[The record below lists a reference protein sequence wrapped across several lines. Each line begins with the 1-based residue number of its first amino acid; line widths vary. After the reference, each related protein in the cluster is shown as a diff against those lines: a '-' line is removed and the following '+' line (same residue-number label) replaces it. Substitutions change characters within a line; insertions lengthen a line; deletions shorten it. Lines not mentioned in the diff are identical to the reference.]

1 MKLRLAAVA
10 IISLAL
16 AGAVF
21 AATSSRT
28 NAQAGLPQFR
38 VITYVGIVTIGG
50 QPAQDGLLITARVG
64 NYESEPVKVG
74 GEPGQGVSSG
84 AFSLNVGPAHDYEG
98 LEIEFWIEGQVKADQ
113 TGELFGPIE
122 PGKDTVCLGCPW
134 ALPILRRLDL
144 TFSTGPVP
152 TPTQTFTPTA
162 TTVILEPA
170 FLSGT
175 AFSGSSTPPDGTL
188 IYAKIDEYQS
198 EVVPILNGRFTLVLN
213 PAAEEFGGKPVN
225 FFLSSLQS
233 LQPYR
238 FTPGESRTDLIIL
251 FPPLPT
257 PTPTLTPTL
266 TPTNTPT
273 VTPTHTATP
282 TVEPTRTPTPTP
294 TPTPTAT
301 LTPTPTPVA
310 DVAATVFAALTMT
323 AAASPTETPPPPTP
337 TVTPTATPTVTP
349 TPTPVPTPTPLPTAT
364 PTSTPT
370 PTPTA
375 TPVPTATPIPE
386 SRGFCN
392 STGGGQAN
400 LGLLALLALPALL
413 AARRATRRRN
423 A

>member
-1 MKLRLAAVA
+1 M
-10 IISLAL
+10 AL

-28 NAQAGLPQFR
+28 TAQADLPQYR
-38 VITYVGIVTIGG
+38 VITYTGIVTIGG

-64 NYESEPVKVG
+64 DYESEPVKVG
-74 GEPGQGVSSG
+74 GEPGQGLSSG
-84 AFSLNVGPAHDYEG
+84 SYALNVGPSADHEG
-98 LEIEFWIEGQVKADQ
+98 MEIEFWIEGQVRADQ

-122 PGKDTVCLGCPW
+122 PGKDTVCLGCSW
-134 ALPILRRLDL
+134 SLPILRRLDL
-144 TFSTGPVP
+144 TFPSGPVP

-162 TTVILEPA
+162 TAVILEPA

-175 AFSGSSTPPDGTL
+175 AFSGSTTPPDGTL

-213 PAAEEFGGKPVN
+213 PEAEESDGKSVD

-257 PTPTLTPTL
+257 PTPTS
-266 TPTNTPT
+266 TPT
-273 VTPTHTATP
+273 VTPTPTPTVTPTPTATP

-301 LTPTPTPVA
+301 PTPTPTQVPNIA
-310 DVAATVFAALTMT
+310 QTVIAEITMT
-323 AAASPTETPPPPTP
+323 ALAA
-337 TVTPTATPTVTP
+337 TP
-349 TPTPVPTPTPLPTAT
+349 TPTTTPTPT

-370 PTPTA
+370 PTPIPTPTPTPAPTPTPMPAPTA
-375 TPVPTATPIPE
+375 TPVPE
-386 SRGFCN
+386 STGFCN
-392 STGGGQAN
+392 SAGGGQAN
-400 LGLLALLALPALL
+400 LGLLALLGLPVLL
-413 AARRATRRRN
+413 AARRTTRRRN
-423 A
+423 D

>member
-1 MKLRLAAVA
+1 M
-10 IISLAL
+10 AL

-28 NAQAGLPQFR
+28 NAQAGLPQSR

-84 AFSLNVGPAHDYEG
+84 VFSLHVGPAPNFEG

-134 ALPILRRLDL
+134 SLPILRRLDL
-144 TFSTGPVP
+144 TFSTGPVA

-162 TTVILEPA
+162 TAVILEPA

-188 IYAKIDEYQS
+188 IYAKIEEYQS

-225 FFLSSLQS
+225 FFLTSLQS

-266 TPTNTPT
+266 TPTDTPT
-273 VTPTHTATP
+273 ATPTATATP

-301 LTPTPTPVA
+301 LTPTPTPVI
-310 DVAATVFAALTMT
+310 DVAATIITGLKLTP
-323 AAASPTETPPPPTP
+323 SPTSI
-337 TVTPTATPTVTP
+337 
-349 TPTPVPTPTPLPTAT
+349 PTAT

-370 PTPTA
+370 ATPTS
-375 TPVPTATPIPE
+375 TPLPTANSNSNSNSNSNINTDSNADGN
-386 SRGFCN
+386 SRADCDSCACKQGILQLYRRR
-392 STGGGQAN
+392 SGQPRSS
-400 LGLLALLALPALL
+400 GPAGP
-413 AARRATRRRN
+413 AHSAGSPARRSTP
-423 A
+423 

>member
-10 IISLAL
+10 LISMAL
-16 AGAVF
+16 AGVVF
-21 AATSSRT
+21 AATSART
-28 NAQAGLPQFR
+28 NAQQAAVPQFR
-38 VITYVGIVTIGG
+38 VITYIGVVTVGG

-64 NYESEPVKVG
+64 DYETVPVKVG
-74 GEPGQGVSSG
+74 GEPDQGVSSG
-84 AFSLNVGPAHDYEG
+84 SFTLNVGPSPDHEG
-98 LEIEFWIEGQVKADQ
+98 MEIEFWIEGQIKADQ

-122 PGKDTVCLGCPW
+122 PGKNTVCLGCSW
-134 ALPILRRLDL
+134 SLPILRRLDL
-144 TFSTGPVP
+144 TFPSGPIP

-162 TTVILEPA
+162 TPVILEPA

-175 AFSGSSTPPDGTL
+175 AFSGSLTPPDGTL
-188 IYAKIDEYQS
+188 IYAKIDAYQS

-213 PAAEEFGGKPVN
+213 PETEEFEGESVT
-225 FFLSSLQS
+225 FFLSSLPA

-257 PTPTLTPTL
+257 PTPTLTPTMTPSP
-266 TPTNTPT
+266 TPTITPT
-273 VTPTHTATP
+273 PTATP

-301 LTPTPTPVA
+301 LTPTPTQVV

-323 AAASPTETPPPPTP
+323 PSPTETP
-337 TVTPTATPTVTP
+337 TP
-349 TPTPVPTPTPLPTAT
+349 TPTPT
-364 PTSTPT
+364 PTS
-370 PTPTA
+370 TPTA
-375 TPVPTATPIPE
+375 TPVPTPTQAPTPTPIVEPTATPVPE

-400 LGLLALLALPALL
+400 LGLLALLGLPALL
-413 AARRATRRRN
+413 AVRRATRRRN
-423 A
+423 V

>member
-1 MKLRLAAVA
+1 MGGGRFSIELHIPVSTRPTMKKRGVGARYNCRTLSLRGNWDDGVKKTCLPSPHVSGEGRFRGERNTTLKLRLAAVA
-10 IISLAL
+10 IISMAL

-38 VITYVGIVTIGG
+38 VITYLGIVTIGG

-84 AFSLNVGPAHDYEG
+84 TYSLNVGPAPDFEG

-134 ALPILRRLDL
+134 SLPILRRLDL
-144 TFSTGPVP
+144 TFSTGPVA

-162 TTVILEPA
+162 TAVILEPA

-213 PAAEEFGGKPVN
+213 PVAEEFGGKPVN
-225 FFLSSLQS
+225 FFLSSFQS

-238 FTPGESRTDLIIL
+238 FTAG
-251 FPPLPT
+251 
-257 PTPTLTPTL
+257 
-266 TPTNTPT
+266 
-273 VTPTHTATP
+273 
-282 TVEPTRTPTPTP
+282 
-294 TPTPTAT
+294 
-301 LTPTPTPVA
+301 
-310 DVAATVFAALTMT
+310 
-323 AAASPTETPPPPTP
+323 
-337 TVTPTATPTVTP
+337 
-349 TPTPVPTPTPLPTAT
+349 
-364 PTSTPT
+364 
-370 PTPTA
+370 
-375 TPVPTATPIPE
+375 
-386 SRGFCN
+386 
-392 STGGGQAN
+392 
-400 LGLLALLALPALL
+400 
-413 AARRATRRRN
+413 
-423 A
+423 

>member
-10 IISLAL
+10 LISMAL

-21 AATSSRT
+21 AATSART
-28 NAQAGLPQFR
+28 NAQGDLPQFR
-38 VITYVGIVTIGG
+38 VVTYIGVVTIGG
-50 QPAQDGLLITARVG
+50 QPAQDGLIITARVG
-64 NYESEPVKVG
+64 DYESDPVKVG

-84 AFSLNVGPAHDYEG
+84 SYALNVGPSADHEG
-98 LEIEFWIEGQVKADQ
+98 MEIEFWIEGQVKADQ

-122 PGKDTVCLGCPW
+122 SGTNRVCLGCSW
-134 ALPILRRLDL
+134 SLPILRRLDL
-144 TFSTGPVP
+144 TFPSGPVP

-162 TTVILEPA
+162 TAVILEPA

-175 AFSGSSTPPDGTL
+175 AFSGSTTPPDGTL

-213 PAAEEFGGKPVN
+213 PEAEEFGGKSIN

-233 LQPYR
+233 LQPYI

-257 PTPTLTPTL
+257 PTPTLTPTA
-266 TPTNTPT
+266 TPTPTPT
-273 VTPTHTATP
+273 ITPTPTATP

-301 LTPTPTPVA
+301 PTPTPTQVV

-323 AAASPTETPPPPTP
+323 PQPTE
-337 TVTPTATPTVTP
+337 TP
-349 TPTPVPTPTPLPTAT
+349 TPTPTPTPT
-364 PTSTPT
+364 S
-370 PTPTA
+370 TPTA
-375 TPVPTATPIPE
+375 TPVPTPTPASTPTPTLEPTATPEPPE

-392 STGGGQAN
+392 SPGGGQAN
-400 LGLLALLALPALL
+400 LGLLALLGLPALL
-413 AARRATRRRN
+413 AARRATRRRSD
-423 A
+423 

>member
-10 IISLAL
+10 LISMAL

-21 AATSSRT
+21 AATSTRT
-28 NAQAGLPQFR
+28 NAQTDLPQFR
-38 VITYVGIVTIGG
+38 VITYVGVVTVGG

-64 NYESEPVKVG
+64 GYESEPVKVG
-74 GEPGQGVSSG
+74 GEPGQGISSG
-84 AFSLNVGPAHDYEG
+84 SYTLNVGPAPDYEG

-113 TGELFGPIE
+113 TGELFGPLE
-122 PGKDTVCLGCPW
+122 PGKDTVCLGCAW
-134 ALPILRRLDL
+134 SLPILRRLDL
-144 TFSTGPVP
+144 TFPTGPVP

-162 TTVILEPA
+162 TAVILEPA

-213 PAAEEFGGKPVN
+213 PEAEDFGGKSIN

-257 PTPTLTPTL
+257 PTPTLTPTM
-266 TPTNTPT
+266 TPTPTPT
-273 VTPTHTATP
+273 ITPTPTATP

-301 LTPTPTPVA
+301 PTPTPTQVP

-323 AAASPTETPPPPTP
+323 PSPTETPTPTP
-337 TVTPTATPTVTP
+337 TPTPTSTPTA
-349 TPTPVPTPTPLPTAT
+349 TPVPTPTPLPT
-364 PTSTPT
+364 PT
-370 PTPTA
+370 PMPEPTA
-375 TPVPTATPIPE
+375 TPVPE

-392 STGGGQAN
+392 STGGGQAS
-400 LGLLALLALPALL
+400 LGLLALLALPTLL

-423 A
+423 D

>member
-10 IISLAL
+10 IISMAL

-28 NAQAGLPQFR
+28 NAQAGLPQSR

-84 AFSLNVGPAHDYEG
+84 VFSIHVGPAPNFEG
-98 LEIEFWIEGQVKADQ
+98 LEIEFWVEGQVKADQ

-134 ALPILRRLDL
+134 SLPILRRLDL
-144 TFSTGPVP
+144 TFSTGPVA

-162 TTVILEPA
+162 TAVILEPA

-188 IYAKIDEYQS
+188 IYAKIEEYQS

-213 PAAEEFGGKPVN
+213 PVAEEFGGKPVN
-225 FFLSSLQS
+225 FFLSSFQS

-238 FTPGESRTDLIIL
+238 FTAGESRTDLIIL

-266 TPTNTPT
+266 TPTDTPT
-273 VTPTHTATP
+273 VTPTATATP

-301 LTPTPTPVA
+301 LTPTPTPVI
-310 DVAATVFAALTMT
+310 DVAATVIAGLKLTP
-323 AAASPTETPPPPTP
+323 SPTSI
-337 TVTPTATPTVTP
+337 
-349 TPTPVPTPTPLPTAT
+349 PTAT

-370 PTPTA
+370 ATPTSTPLPTATATATATATSTPTATPTA
-375 TPVPTATPIPE
+375 TPVPTATPMPE

-400 LGLLALLALPALL
+400 LGLLALLALPTLL
-413 AARRATRRRN
+413 VARRATRRRN

>member
-10 IISLAL
+10 LISMAL

-21 AATSSRT
+21 AATSART
-28 NAQAGLPQFR
+28 NAQGDLPQFR
-38 VITYVGIVTIGG
+38 VVTYIGVVTIGG
-50 QPAQDGLLITARVG
+50 QPAQDGLLVTARIG
-64 NYESEPVKVG
+64 DYESEPVKIG

-84 AFSLNVGPAHDYEG
+84 SYALNVGPSADHEG
-98 LEIEFWIEGQVKADQ
+98 MEIEFWIEGQIRADQ

-122 PGKDTVCLGCPW
+122 PGTNRICLGCAW
-134 ALPILRRLDL
+134 SLPILRRLDL
-144 TFSTGPVP
+144 TFPSGPVP

-162 TTVILEPA
+162 TAVILEPA

-175 AFSGSSTPPDGTL
+175 AFSGSTTPPDGTL
-188 IYAKIDEYQS
+188 IYARIDDYQS

-213 PAAEEFGGKPVN
+213 PEAEEFGGKSIN

-233 LQPYR
+233 LQPYI
-238 FTPGESRTDLIIL
+238 FTPGESRTDLIVL

-266 TPTNTPT
+266 TPTPTPT
-273 VTPTHTATP
+273 ITPTPTATP

-301 LTPTPTPVA
+301 PTPTPTQVV

-323 AAASPTETPPPPTP
+323 PQPTE
-337 TVTPTATPTVTP
+337 TP
-349 TPTPVPTPTPLPTAT
+349 TPTPTPTPT
-364 PTSTPT
+364 S
-370 PTPTA
+370 TPTA
-375 TPVPTATPIPE
+375 TPVPTPTPASTPTPTLEPTATPEPPE

-392 STGGGQAN
+392 SPGGGQAN
-400 LGLLALLALPALL
+400 LGLLALLGLPALL
-413 AARRATRRRN
+413 AARRATRRRSD
-423 A
+423 

>member
-10 IISLAL
+10 LISMAL

-21 AATSSRT
+21 AATSART
-28 NAQAGLPQFR
+28 NAQGDLPQFR
-38 VITYVGIVTIGG
+38 VVTYIGVVTIGG
-50 QPAQDGLLITARVG
+50 QPAQDGLLITARIG
-64 NYESEPVKVG
+64 DYESDPVKVG

-84 AFSLNVGPAHDYEG
+84 SYALNVGPSADHEG
-98 LEIEFWIEGQVKADQ
+98 MEIEFWIEGQVKADQ

-122 PGKDTVCLGCPW
+122 PGTNRICLGCAW
-134 ALPILRRLDL
+134 SLPILRRLDL
-144 TFSTGPVP
+144 TFPSGPVP

-162 TTVILEPA
+162 TAVILEPA

-175 AFSGSSTPPDGTL
+175 AFSGSTTPPDGTL

-213 PAAEEFGGKPVN
+213 PEAEDFGGKSIN

-257 PTPTLTPTL
+257 PTPTLTPTA
-266 TPTNTPT
+266 TPTPTPT
-273 VTPTHTATP
+273 ITPTPTATP

-301 LTPTPTPVA
+301 LTPTPTQVV

-323 AAASPTETPPPPTP
+323 PQPTE
-337 TVTPTATPTVTP
+337 TP
-349 TPTPVPTPTPLPTAT
+349 TPTPTPTPT
-364 PTSTPT
+364 S
-370 PTPTA
+370 TPTA
-375 TPVPTATPIPE
+375 TPVPTPTPASTPTPTLEPTATPEPPE

-392 STGGGQAN
+392 SPGGGQAN
-400 LGLLALLALPALL
+400 LGLLALLSLPALL
-413 AARRATRRRN
+413 AARRATRRRSD
-423 A
+423 